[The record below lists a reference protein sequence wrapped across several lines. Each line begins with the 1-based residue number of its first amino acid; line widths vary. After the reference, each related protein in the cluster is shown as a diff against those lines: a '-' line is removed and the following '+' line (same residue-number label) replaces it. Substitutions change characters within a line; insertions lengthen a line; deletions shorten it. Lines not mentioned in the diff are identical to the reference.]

1 MCTLM
6 ISDLELFLLLTLEF
20 SWCVLLLFG
29 MMMSFLRSKI
39 SELRISFEFLVF
51 DFRSWLTNIENTKW
65 LHHISGLLK
74 ASLIVVNAIDK
85 EHRCV
90 LVHCSDG
97 WDRTPQ
103 IVALAE
109 LMLDPFYRTLEVS
122 W

>member
-1 MCTLM
+1 MYFDDKRPRVIFASYIRIQLVCSAV
-6 ISDLELFLLLTLEF
+6 IWHDDE
-20 SWCVLLLFG
+20 
-29 MMMSFLRSKI
+29 FLRSKI
-39 SELRISFEFLVF
+39 SELCISFEFLVF